1 MDKPH
6 IIAEIKRIALDNDG
20 KAPGREKFE
29 RESGIKVSD
38 WYPHLWLRWGDALQ
52 ESGFAPNKLSTA
64 LSNDIIVEKYI
75 GLIRELGRLPL
86 DGEVRRKEKQ
96 DSSFPSH
103 GVFARFGGKRN
114 LVAQILEY
122 CKGRVGFDDV
132 STICES
138 SPQRGK
144 IKEESSRAPIQGY
157 VYMMRSGR
165 RYKIGHTSSPSR
177 RHREVRLDLPD
188 PTDLVHSIET
198 DDPSGIEKY
207 WHRRFEAK
215 RVRDTEFFTLDASDV
230 AAFKRRKY
238 Q

>member
-1 MDKPH
+1 MDKSH
-6 IIAEIKRIALDNDG
+6 IIAEIKRIALANDG

-29 RESGIKVSD
+29 RESGIKMSE

-52 ESGFAPNKLSTA
+52 EAGFAPNKLAIA
-64 LSNDIIVEKYI
+64 LSTDLIIEKYI
-75 GLIRELGRLPL
+75 ELIRDLGRLPL
-86 DGEVRRKEKQ
+86 DGEVRRKGKQ

-103 GVFARFGGKRN
+103 GVFARMGGKRN
-114 LVAQILEY
+114 FVAKILEY
-122 CKGRVGFDDV
+122 CKTHQGFNDV
-132 STICES
+132 STICENA
-138 SPQRGK
+138 PQHGK
-144 IKEESSRAPIQGY
+144 LKEESSRAPIQGY

-165 RYKIGHTSSPSR
+165 RYKIGHTTSPAR

-188 PTDLVHSIET
+188 PTDLIHSIET

-207 WHRRFEAK
+207 WHRRFETK

>member
-1 MDKPH
+1 MDKSH
-6 IIAEIKRIALDNDG
+6 IIKEIKRIALTNDG

-29 RESGIKVSD
+29 RESGVKMSE

-52 ESGFAPNKLSTA
+52 EAGFAPNKMATA
-64 LSNDIIVEKYI
+64 LSNDSVVQKYI
-75 GLIRELGRLPL
+75 ELIREFGRLPL

-96 DSSFPSH
+96 DSTFPSH

-114 LVAQILEY
+114 LVAKILDY
-122 CKGRVGFDDV
+122 CTTHQGFEDI
-132 STICES
+132 SAICES
-138 SPQRGK
+138 SPQHGK

-165 RYKIGHTSSPSR
+165 RYKIGHTSSPTR
-177 RHREVRLDLPD
+177 RHREVRLDLPE

-215 RVRDTEFFTLDASDV
+215 RIRDTEFFTLDLSDV

>member
-6 IIAEIKRIALDNDG
+6 ILAEISRIALANDG

-29 RESGIKVSD
+29 RESGIKMSE

-52 ESGFAPNKLSTA
+52 EAGFAPNKLVTA
-64 LSNDIIVEKYI
+64 LSSDIIVEKYI
-75 GLIRELGRLPL
+75 ELIRELGRLPL

-96 DSSFPSH
+96 GSSFPSH

-114 LVAQILEY
+114 LVAKILEY
-122 CKGRVGFDDV
+122 CKAHPGFDDI
-132 STICES
+132 STICEN
-138 SPQRGK
+138 SPQRGG
-144 IKEESSRAPIQGY
+144 IVEESSRAPVQGY
-157 VYMMRSGR
+157 VYMLRSGR
-165 RYKIGHTSSPSR
+165 RYKIGHTSSPTR

-198 DDPSGIEKY
+198 DDPRGIEAY
-207 WHRRFEAK
+207 WHRRFVSK
-215 RVRDTEFFTLDASDV
+215 RIRDTEFFTLDASDV
-230 AAFKRRKY
+230 SAFKRRKY